1 MILLLSNFLKASSIV
16 GALSIGLSIPG
27 LVALPQTPARLMFVL
42 FRCHGDNL
50 SIPFSDDKERMWQ
63 TLAANSLSTVK
74 NPA

>member
-1 MILLLSNFLKASSIV
+1 
-16 GALSIGLSIPG
+16 
-27 LVALPQTPARLMFVL
+27 MFVL
-42 FRCHGDNL
+42 FRGHGDNL